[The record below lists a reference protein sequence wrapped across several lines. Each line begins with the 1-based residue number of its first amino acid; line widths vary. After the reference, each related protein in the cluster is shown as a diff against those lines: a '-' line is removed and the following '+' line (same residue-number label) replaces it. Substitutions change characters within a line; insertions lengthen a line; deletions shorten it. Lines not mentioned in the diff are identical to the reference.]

1 MHSLILR
8 FLGLPMTI
16 KTNILGLPM
25 TIEINILKQ
34 KAEFLFQDKM

>member
-1 MHSLILR
+1 
-8 FLGLPMTI
+8 MTI

>member
-1 MHSLILR
+1 MTIKTNI
-8 FLGLPMTI
+8 LGLPMTI